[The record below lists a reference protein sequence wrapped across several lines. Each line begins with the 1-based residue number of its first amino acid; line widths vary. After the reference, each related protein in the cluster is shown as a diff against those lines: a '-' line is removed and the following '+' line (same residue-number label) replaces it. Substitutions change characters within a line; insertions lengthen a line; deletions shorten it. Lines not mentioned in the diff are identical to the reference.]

1 MIATSLFE
9 NGRYLSL
16 LVISIIVVGV
26 TSYNSLGRQEDPS
39 ITPFVASVQTFYPGA
54 SPARVESL
62 VTKPLEDALR
72 EHPDVQEIDSSSISG
87 VSTIVIEADYYLS
100 RSDIKRVW
108 SELRGKVDRVAADL
122 PEGTTQPVFDDDLFT
137 TFVKIVAISADE
149 GVDISPSL
157 LRREALRFA
166 DAARKVPQTRRVKPY
181 GLPDE
186 EINVEIN
193 GTALSTLGLSVDD
206 IAKTLALSDS
216 RTPAGKLTSP
226 TTALTI
232 DVAGDFRD
240 AQAVRDTFIK
250 SDFDSVTGIR
260 ISDVATVT
268 KSEAEPPLRLALSN
282 GRRSVFL
289 AVEMKEGYQV
299 DKYSEQFDAFL
310 EDYRAN
316 AADGLTIETT
326 YDQSGYTE
334 ARLAGV
340 AKNIIAGVLIVVA
353 VLFMTLGWR
362 AALIV
367 ALSLPLCTLL
377 SMVVLNYLDVPI
389 HQLSMTGLVVALGLL
404 VDGSIVVTDEIRKH
418 LLEGDEAIQAM
429 QKAVKRMT
437 VPLVSA
443 TATTVLA
450 FTPMAIL
457 QGPSGDF
464 LGSLATC
471 VIVMLVMSLVLALS
485 VTAALGGRLLPGAMT
500 EGLAWWRS
508 GIVLPR
514 ARERFAASIDWSL
527 KYPLA
532 SVLLAASIPLLGF
545 ASVSTLTA
553 QFFPGTDR
561 DQMYLR
567 VEMPRSAG
575 IEATLELVRQLDEDL
590 RAEPLIRRVDWS
602 VGESPPAFYYNLRS
616 NKRNAPGWAEGMV
629 LTRDENQT
637 NALIR
642 RLQKNFDR
650 KYPQAQILVL
660 GIDQGPPVD
669 APLEVVLYGPN
680 THTLRVLGEQFRQ
693 RLQELPDITHTKLS
707 ISPAAPKVE
716 FELDEEKLRRLGLER
731 TQVAALVD
739 GYLRG
744 RFGGAVIE
752 DTEQLRVRAKLE
764 REAWQDSDEL
774 LNLQIPL
781 PGQLGQQPRFVP
793 LSAVGELNIVP
804 DDAPI
809 GRRNGERINQV
820 QAFLTRGVLPEEAL
834 KLLRQSLEDN
844 PITLPDGYRYSFGG
858 DSGEREGVVNDLI
871 GPVGLVMSLLLA
883 TIMLTFNSWRLTALA
898 FGVVICA
905 FGLSF
910 LALALFRYPL
920 GIMALVGVVGSI
932 GVAINACIIILTSF
946 QQSPAAASGNRDA
959 MRDEVLDSSR
969 HIISTTLTT
978 FGGFLPLILEGS
990 QFWPPFAMAI
1000 AGGVL
1005 LSTIISFYL
1014 VPPAYVLL
1022 GAPQDNRI
1030 ERAQL
1035 KAARGALA

>member
-1 MIATSLFE
+1 M
-9 NGRYLSL
+9 
-16 LVISIIVVGV
+16 
-26 TSYNSLGRQEDPS
+26 
-39 ITPFVASVQTFYPGA
+39 
-54 SPARVESL
+54 RV
-62 VTKPLEDALR
+62 
-72 EHPDVQEIDSSSISG
+72 SISRHHSCAG
-87 VSTIVIEADYYLS
+87 
-100 RSDIKRVW
+100 
-108 SELRGKVDRVAADL
+108 
-122 PEGTTQPVFDDDLFT
+122 
-137 TFVKIVAISADE
+137 SA
-149 GVDISPSL
+149 S
-157 LRREALRFA
+157 FA
-166 DAARKVPQTRRVKPY
+166 DAARKCLRHDVKPY

-206 IAKTLALSDS
+206 IARTLALSDS
-216 RTPAGKLTSP
+216 RTPAGKLASP

-232 DVAGDFRD
+232 DVAGDFGD

-250 SDFDSVTGIR
+250 ADFDSVTGIR

-299 DKYSEQFDAFL
+299 DKYSKQFDAFL

-353 VLFMTLGWR
+353 VLFVTLGWR

-377 SMVVLNYLDVPI
+377 SMVVSI
-389 HQLSMTGLVVALGLL
+389 TSMYPYINFYDRSRSGSGLL

-418 LLEGDEAIQAM
+418 LLEGDEAIEAM

-500 EGLAWWRS
+500 ERPAWWRS

-514 ARERFAASIDWSL
+514 ARERFAASDRLVTKISFSL
-527 KYPLA
+527 GATRGIHPPSRLCECVDAY
-532 SVLLAASIPLLGF
+532 
-545 ASVSTLTA
+545 STI
-553 QFFPGTDR
+553 FPGTDR

-602 VGESPPAFYYNLRS
+602 SAKVRPPS
-616 NKRNAPGWAEGMV
+616 TTTCAPTNEMHPAGRKDGAH
-629 LTRDENQT
+629 RDENQT

-660 GIDQGPPVD
+660 GIDQG
-669 APLEVVLYGPN
+669 
-680 THTLRVLGEQFRQ
+680 
-693 RLQELPDITHTKLS
+693 RLS
-707 ISPAAPKVE
+707 M
-716 FELDEEKLRRLGLER
+716 RRLR
-731 TQVAALVD
+731 SFFTVPIHTPC
-739 GYLRG
+739 GYW
-744 RFGGAVIE
+744 AN
-752 DTEQLRVRAKLE
+752 
-764 REAWQDSDEL
+764 
-774 LNLQIPL
+774 NL
-781 PGQLGQQPRFVP
+781 
-793 LSAVGELNIVP
+793 
-804 DDAPI
+804 D
-809 GRRNGERINQV
+809 
-820 QAFLTRGVLPEEAL
+820 
-834 KLLRQSLEDN
+834 
-844 PITLPDGYRYSFGG
+844 
-858 DSGEREGVVNDLI
+858 
-871 GPVGLVMSLLLA
+871 
-883 TIMLTFNSWRLTALA
+883 
-898 FGVVICA
+898 
-905 FGLSF
+905 
-910 LALALFRYPL
+910 
-920 GIMALVGVVGSI
+920 
-932 GVAINACIIILTSF
+932 NACK
-946 QQSPAAASGNRDA
+946 
-959 MRDEVLDSSR
+959 SSQ
-969 HIISTTLTT
+969 T
-978 FGGFLPLILEGS
+978 
-990 QFWPPFAMAI
+990 
-1000 AGGVL
+1000 
-1005 LSTIISFYL
+1005 
-1014 VPPAYVLL
+1014 
-1022 GAPQDNRI
+1022 
-1030 ERAQL
+1030 
-1035 KAARGALA
+1035 

>member
-9 NGRYLSL
+9 NGRYLAL
-16 LVISIIVVGV
+16 LVISIVVVGV

-72 EHPDVQEIDSSSISG
+72 EHPDVQEINSNSING

-100 RSDIKRVW
+100 RPDIKRVW

-122 PEGTTQPVFDDDLFT
+122 PQGTTQPVFDDDLFT
-137 TFVKIVAISADE
+137 TFVKIIAISADE

-186 EINVEIN
+186 EINAEIN

-206 IAKTLALSDS
+206 IARTLALSDS
-216 RTPAGKLTSP
+216 RTPAGKLASP

-250 SDFDSVTGIR
+250 ADFDSVSGIR

-299 DKYSEQFDAFL
+299 DKYSKQFDAFL
-310 EDYRAN
+310 EDYRSN
-316 AADGLTIETT
+316 AADGLAIEKT

-353 VLFMTLGWR
+353 VLFVTLGWR

-404 VDGSIVVTDEIRKH
+404 VDASIVVTDEIRKH
-418 LLEGDEAIQAM
+418 LLEGDKAIDAM

-485 VTAALGGRLLPGAMT
+485 VTAALGGRLLPGAIT
-500 EGLAWWRS
+500 ERPAWWRS
-508 GIVLPR
+508 GIVLHR

-567 VEMPRSAG
+567 VKMPRSAG
-575 IEATLELVRQLDEDL
+575 IEATLELVRQLDDDL
-590 RAEPLIRRVDWS
+590 RAEPLIRRIDWS

-680 THTLRVLGEQFRQ
+680 THTLRVLGEKFRQ

-716 FELDEEKLRRLGLER
+716 FQLDEEKLRRLGLER
-731 TQVAALVD
+731 TQVAELID

-781 PGQLGQQPRFVP
+781 PGQLGQPRFVP
-793 LSAVGELNIVP
+793 LSAVGVLNIVP

-809 GRRNGERINQV
+809 GRRDGERINQV

-834 KLLRQSLEDN
+834 KLLRQSLEEN
-844 PITLPDGYRYSFGG
+844 PIALPDGYRYSFGG

-871 GPVGLVMSLLLA
+871 GPVGLVMSLLIA
-883 TIMLTFNSWRLTALA
+883 TIMLTFNSWRLTLLA
-898 FGVVICA
+898 FGVVISA

-1030 ERAQL
+1030 ERAHL